1 MLNIRQSRASR
12 VLDQYLPKFH
22 VMAASLRQK
31 NLQYSAHLCTFQD
44 TDRRY
49 FFMDKLAIAIL
60 KALHDGVVTK
70 GEAVEYC
77 RMYGIML

>member
-1 MLNIRQSRASR
+1 MCFYALFKTQIGGN
-12 VLDQYLPKFH
+12 
-22 VMAASLRQK
+22 
-31 NLQYSAHLCTFQD
+31 
-44 TDRRY
+44 

-77 RMYGIML
+77 RKYDIIL